1 MTSKERHEARYQ
13 RRKAVREQRKRKVNA
28 RYDNYN
34 RVFRFDNLYEAG
46 TKCCRGVRWKA
57 SVQRFESNQL
67 LKVCEIHLN
76 LMQHNFHSGN
86 FRCFDLYERGHL
98 RHIRSLPIEE
108 RTAQR
113 TLCDHSLIPVLTRS
127 FIYDNG
133 ACMKGKGIGF
143 AEKRLTAHLQRFYR
157 KHGSDG
163 YALVFDFSK
172 YFDNADHTVLKEIL
186 QKYFTDQEII
196 QITNQFIDDFGDIG
210 LGLGLGSQISQV
222 LSLALA
228 NRLDHEIKD
237 IQRMKY
243 YVRYMDDGVILCES
257 KQRLREVMDAI
268 SRVCDELC
276 IVLNTKKTRI
286 VKLSRGFTFLKIRYY
301 LQESGRIVRKIAHSG
316 IKRERRRIKKLRR
329 LCDSGKI
336 TLQSVINSTHSW
348 LSHCKR
354 ANSYRTRQE
363 MLKRFLIYFP
373 EVSITEFNKKKRKK
387 VQACTTKSSLMAA

>member
-13 RRKAVREQRKRKVNA
+13 RRKAAREQHKREVNA
-28 RYDNYN
+28 RYNDYE
-34 RVFRFDNLYEAG
+34 RVFQFDNLYESG

-57 SVQRFESNQL
+57 SVQRFESTQL
-67 LKVCEIHLN
+67 LKVYEIYLG
-76 LMQHNFHSGN
+76 LMRRNFHSGN

-143 AEKRLTAHLQRFYR
+143 AEKRLTAHLQRYYR

-172 YFDNADHTVLKEIL
+172 YFDNADHDVLKSIL
-186 QKYFTDQEII
+186 KSSFTDEEII
-196 QITNQFIDDFGDIG
+196 RITSQFIDDFGDV
-210 LGLGLGSQISQV
+210 GLGLGSQISQV

-237 IQRMKY
+237 VQRMKY
-243 YVRYMDDGVILCES
+243 YVRYMDDGVILCED
-257 KQRLREVMDAI
+257 KKRLHEVMDAI
-268 SRVCDELC
+268 SRVCDELH
-276 IVLNTKKTRI
+276 ITLNKKKTRI

-301 LQESGRIVRKIAHSG
+301 LQDSGRIVRKIAHSG

-363 MLKRFLIYFP
+363 MLKRFLNYFP